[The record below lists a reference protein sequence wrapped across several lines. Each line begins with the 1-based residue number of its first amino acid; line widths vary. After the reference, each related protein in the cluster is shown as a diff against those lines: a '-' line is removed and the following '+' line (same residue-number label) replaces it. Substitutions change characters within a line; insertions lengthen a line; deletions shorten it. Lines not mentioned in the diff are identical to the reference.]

1 MKGSLA
7 AILLAGSLSLVTP
20 RLWGQPLSLDSLLH
34 ELSTVKSSEGKYKI
48 LSSIAISYS
57 DSSYSK
63 SLEYWLE
70 ALEVAKK
77 LESSKY
83 TADILHQI
91 GFTYLKMGE
100 PKIALA
106 NFQNAAEL
114 YVSLNDN
121 ADLAGV
127 YNDMGLIYRS
137 WGRYDSALEFYLKS
151 YKLYERLAN
160 AEGMAMASNSIGQI
174 YYYRENY
181 TKAVDYF
188 SSYLEINQGLGNY
201 RAVAGACNNIA
212 SAYMELNHLDRA
224 LDYYMKAFKIYDSL
238 GVKIGVG
245 IIQDNIGSLL
255 YSKGDYRNAL
265 LYHFN
270 ALQIFNEL
278 KSDTRKCLTLKNI
291 GSVYLKQN
299 RPDVAVAYL
308 NQSLDMAV
316 GTGQKDVARDV
327 HQTLANAYE
336 VIGSFPKAYYHLKNY
351 QVLKDSMLN
360 AETIEKIE
368 TLQAQLEMENQ
379 AAQVSL
385 VQHKLKLQRQVAWTV
400 SGLLAMMGGLL
411 VLLYRENKKKNA
423 ALAEEQ
429 KFKESTVKRLD
440 AFLQNTLK
448 VADDGTVGGFFSD
461 SWKLQPAN
469 STQGTCKL
477 LSFKVNNSTLAF
489 MQVSDSQRVSPNL
502 ITLCLC
508 CWVKSNAHRL
518 MISWVNFMKEM
529 RENFAADPLTSDL
542 DPSQYC
548 ILPFT
553 INGDFVLNLTEE
565 GFAVWHSNKL
575 IFPKAFQCPELV
587 KGDTLYLYFTT
598 IGLPLPDREQREME
612 KIIGSVASMEFSLQP
627 QAMQNLLKTFEL
639 ENFTYIFALRI

>member
-100 PKIALA
+100 PKSALA

-188 SSYLEINQGLGNY
+188 
-201 RAVAGACNNIA
+201 
-212 SAYMELNHLDRA
+212 
-224 LDYYMKAFKIYDSL
+224 
-238 GVKIGVG
+238 
-245 IIQDNIGSLL
+245 
-255 YSKGDYRNAL
+255 
-265 LYHFN
+265 
-270 ALQIFNEL
+270 
-278 KSDTRKCLTLKNI
+278 
-291 GSVYLKQN
+291 
-299 RPDVAVAYL
+299 
-308 NQSLDMAV
+308 
-316 GTGQKDVARDV
+316 
-327 HQTLANAYE
+327 
-336 VIGSFPKAYYHLKNY
+336 
-351 QVLKDSMLN
+351 
-360 AETIEKIE
+360 
-368 TLQAQLEMENQ
+368 
-379 AAQVSL
+379 
-385 VQHKLKLQRQVAWTV
+385 
-400 SGLLAMMGGLL
+400 
-411 VLLYRENKKKNA
+411 
-423 ALAEEQ
+423 
-429 KFKESTVKRLD
+429 
-440 AFLQNTLK
+440 
-448 VADDGTVGGFFSD
+448 
-461 SWKLQPAN
+461 
-469 STQGTCKL
+469 
-477 LSFKVNNSTLAF
+477 
-489 MQVSDSQRVSPNL
+489 
-502 ITLCLC
+502 
-508 CWVKSNAHRL
+508 
-518 MISWVNFMKEM
+518 
-529 RENFAADPLTSDL
+529 
-542 DPSQYC
+542 
-548 ILPFT
+548 
-553 INGDFVLNLTEE
+553 
-565 GFAVWHSNKL
+565 
-575 IFPKAFQCPELV
+575 
-587 KGDTLYLYFTT
+587 
-598 IGLPLPDREQREME
+598 
-612 KIIGSVASMEFSLQP
+612 
-627 QAMQNLLKTFEL
+627 
-639 ENFTYIFALRI
+639 